1 MQIHDKVAEDLHGI
15 LAKKFD
21 SLTIADTAAI
31 STVEPAKGRIFT
43 LEYGSAGKSYGS
55 VTVNIVDP
63 NALVIYYNT
72 NISEDMRYDAK
83 KDWYSFLKELRF
95 FAKRNLMSFDV
106 RNIGKQQ
113 LDKQDYAYIK
123 TNDNS
128 YDSSEVQME
137 SKLTGTLKTSYQSF
151 GETRLVIKHTSPVD
165 EEKRGARARHIHS
178 LYIETNGER
187 TKLPFKSL
195 IAGRAFAQH
204 VNNNGL
210 FDDVVGQ
217 HIQELTQEA
226 YDLQKFV
233 KRFKRADNFA
243 EQEEATKLIQQ
254 ARERYQGIRETLKTL
269 SGPKGYKSYVE
280 QYQPTEDHIEQAD
293 LDEIRSKLIR
303 IEKDNIV
310 DTVLPSLAK
319 GRKAMNVQ
327 EGNTELAMALAK
339 DPSAKLELLPNPE
352 EDQEIKDY
360 INHIK
365 QNVIRNKKTSENPS
379 DGIVNKILV
388 SLVKRTADDELS
400 MAMNDLAMKAMAPEG
415 GDMAA
420 KKAAYQIASKYLKG
434 NVEVVEPKAKKKL
447 KGESDQYEDFMNNLS
462 EGTWSIPDTPEKIDA
477 LEKAFAEPLTLGAEG
492 DNATSVMYGIIGDD
506 ELFDDLGMAGEKNP
520 NADARP
526 IVADWIKE
534 HLANYPGMPEELV
547 KKGHDIVAKF
557 EGKPATQESVS
568 ENSVPASE
576 NVLQLVTADIKK
588 LEAEKDLMAKQGYD
602 EDVRMIGNRL
612 NDLYQIAELVK
623 DGGYIASVDTAVAD
637 EVVDY
642 YAKAGEPLPFA
653 EAKVDEAE
661 VEEDNAFNTAAAKA
675 AMAGEKHFTF
685 NGKKYPVKMS
695 KADAEKLL
703 DDVNEMDD
711 HPDHMEADAEEIA
724 DAIKWRITAN
734 PETLDKILKHTDM
747 RSLLDAIEQEA
758 EFHAPTDELGSSDVS
773 AMVNGV
779 MKTLGIKEA
788 NEEGTPD
795 IVEQAVQA
803 YKGKKNENMYE
814 VFKNFAK
821 EDLDTIIK
829 TGYLPE
835 AEVHEGQYDG
845 KSREELLKM
854 KADAEASMKD
864 MKSSGSGPQEKFYDE
879 TQRMMAQQH
888 LDAINDALKKI
899 GESKSQGSA
908 WYIEQDAKEMAE
920 KDGKD
925 WASMPY
931 GYKEDYRKKAK
942 AKRMG
947 ESVTEGR
954 LGFKDLEEFGKEMA
968 SKIDTEARK
977 RGSADMEPGEAD
989 ELRFKIAKEFGLIE
1003 DKKEKE
1009 QTVEQHEVDEI
1020 LYLAGVK

>member
-165 EEKRGARARHIHS
+165 EEKRGARTRHIHS
-178 LYIETNGER
+178 LFIETNGER
-187 TKLPFKSL
+187 IKLPFKSL

-210 FDDVVGQ
+210 FDDAIGQ

-233 KRFKRADNFA
+233 KTYKRADNFA

-280 QYQPTEDHIEQAD
+280 QYQPTEDYIEQAD

-303 IEKDNIV
+303 IEQDNIV
-310 DTVLPSLAK
+310 DTVLPSLARGNNK
-319 GRKAMNVQ
+319 MNVQ
-327 EGNTELAMALAK
+327 EGNTELAMAFAK
-339 DPSAKLELLPNPE
+339 DPTAKLELLPNSE

-400 MAMNDLAMKAMAPEG
+400 MAINDLAMKAMAPEG

-434 NVEVVEPKAKKKL
+434 NVEVIEPKAKKKL
-447 KGESDQYEDFMNNLS
+447 KQETDQYEDIMNNLS
-462 EGTWSIPDTPEKIDA
+462 EGTWSIPDTPEQIDA

-506 ELFDDLGMAGEKNP
+506 ELFDDLGEAGDKNP
-520 NADARP
+520 EGDARP
-526 IVADWIKE
+526 IVANWVKE
-534 HLANYPGMPEELV
+534 NLANYQGMPEELV
-547 KKGHDIVAKF
+547 KKAHDIVAKF
-557 EGKPATQESVS
+557 EGKPAT
-568 ENSVPASE
+568 
-576 NVLQLVTADIKK
+576 
-588 LEAEKDLMAKQGYD
+588 
-602 EDVRMIGNRL
+602 ED
-612 NDLYQIAELVK
+612 
-623 DGGYIASVDTAVAD
+623 T
-637 EVVDY
+637 
-642 YAKAGEPLPFA
+642 
-653 EAKVDEAE
+653 VDEAE

-675 AMAGEKHFTF
+675 AMAGETHFTF

-734 PETLDKILKHTDM
+734 PETLDKVLKHTDM

-835 AEVHEGQYDG
+835 AEVEEAKDKEPVQWPSQPIEEGQYDG
-845 KSREELLKM
+845 KSREELMKM
-854 KADAEASMKD
+854 KAKAEADIKN
-864 MKSSGSGPQEKFYDE
+864 MKSSGSGAQEKFYDE
-879 TQRMMAQQH
+879 TQMMMAQQH
-888 LDAINDALKKI
+888 LDAINDALKKV
-899 GESKSQGSA
+899 
-908 WYIEQDAKEMAE
+908 
-920 KDGKD
+920 
-925 WASMPY
+925 
-931 GYKEDYRKKAK
+931 
-942 AKRMG
+942 G
-947 ESVTEGR
+947 ESVTEGK
-954 LGFKDLEEFGKEMA
+954 LGFKDLEQFGKEMA
-968 SKIDTEARK
+968 SKVDIEARK
-977 RGSADMEPGEAD
+977 RGSADMEPGKAD

-1003 DKKEKE
+1003 EKE
-1009 QTVEQHEVDEI
+1009 QTVEQHEIDEI

>member
-21 SLTIADTAAI
+21 SLTIADTSAI

-95 FAKRNLMSFDV
+95 FAKRNLMNFDV

-151 GETRLVIKHTSPVD
+151 GETRLIIKHTSPVD

-204 VNNNGL
+204 INNNGL

-243 EQEEATKLIQQ
+243 EQEEATKLIEQ

-339 DPSAKLELLPNPE
+339 DPAAKLELLPNPE

-447 KGESDQYEDFMNNLS
+447 KGEGEQYEDFMNNLS
-462 EGTWSIPDTPEKIDA
+462 EGTWAIPDTPEQIDA

-492 DNATSVMYGIIGDD
+492 ENATSTMYGIIGDD
-506 ELFDDLGMAGEKNP
+506 ELFDDLGMAGDKNP
-520 NADARP
+520 EGDARP
-526 IVADWIKE
+526 IVAKWVKDN
-534 HLANYPGMPEELV
+534 LANYQGMPEELV
-547 KKGHDIVAKF
+547 KKAHDIVAKF
-557 EGKPATQESVS
+557 EGKPAT
-568 ENSVPASE
+568 
-576 NVLQLVTADIKK
+576 
-588 LEAEKDLMAKQGYD
+588 
-602 EDVRMIGNRL
+602 ED
-612 NDLYQIAELVK
+612 
-623 DGGYIASVDTAVAD
+623 T
-637 EVVDY
+637 
-642 YAKAGEPLPFA
+642 
-653 EAKVDEAE
+653 VDEAE

-675 AMAGEKHFTF
+675 AVAGETHFTF

-724 DAIKWRITAN
+724 DAIKWRITAS
-734 PETLDKILKHTDM
+734 PITLDKILKHTDM

-758 EFHAPTDELGSSDVS
+758 EFHAPMDEIGSSDIS

-779 MKTLGIKEA
+779 MKSLGIKEA

-821 EDLDTIIK
+821 EDLEAIIK
-829 TGYLPE
+829 TGHLPE
-835 AEVHEGQYDG
+835 AEVQKEID
-845 KSREELLKM
+845 
-854 KADAEASMKD
+854 
-864 MKSSGSGPQEKFYDE
+864 
-879 TQRMMAQQH
+879 
-888 LDAINDALKKI
+888 
-899 GESKSQGSA
+899 ESKSQGDA

-947 ESVTEGR
+947 ESVTEEAKDKEPVQWPSQPIEEGR
-954 LGFKDLEEFGKEMA
+954 LGFKDLEQFGKEMA
-968 SKIDTEARK
+968 SKVDIEARK
-977 RGSADMEPGEAD
+977 RGSADMEPGKAD

-1009 QTVEQHEVDEI
+1009 QTVEQHEIDEI

>member
-1 MQIHDKVAEDLHGI
+1 MQIHNKVAQDLHGI
-15 LAKKFD
+15 LAKKFE
-21 SLTIADTAAI
+21 SLTIADQSAI

-43 LEYGSAGKSYGS
+43 LEYGSSGKSYGS

-106 RNIGKQQ
+106 RNIGKDQ

-165 EEKRGARARHIHS
+165 EEKRGARTRHIHS
-178 LYIETNGER
+178 LFIETNGER
-187 TKLPFKSL
+187 IKLPFKSL

-210 FDDVVGQ
+210 FDDAIGQ

-233 KRFKRADNFA
+233 KTYKRADNFA

-254 ARERYQGIRETLKTL
+254 ARGRYQGIRETLKTL

-280 QYQPTEDHIEQAD
+280 QYQRTE
-293 LDEIRSKLIR
+293 
-303 IEKDNIV
+303 
-310 DTVLPSLAK
+310 
-319 GRKAMNVQ
+319 
-327 EGNTELAMALAK
+327 
-339 DPSAKLELLPNPE
+339 
-352 EDQEIKDY
+352 DY

-400 MAMNDLAMKAMAPEG
+400 MAINDLAMKAMAPEG

-434 NVEVVEPKAKKKL
+434 NVEVIEPKAKKKL
-447 KGESDQYEDFMNNLS
+447 KQETDQYEDIMNNLS
-462 EGTWSIPDTPEKIDA
+462 EGTWAIPDTPEQIDA
-477 LEKAFAEPLTLGAEG
+477 LEKAMAEPLTLGAEG
-492 DNATSVMYGIIGDD
+492 ENASSTMYGIIGDD
-506 ELFDDLGMAGEKNP
+506 ELFDDLGEAGDKNP
-520 NADARP
+520 EGDARP
-526 IVADWIKE
+526 IVANWVKE
-534 HLANYPGMPEELV
+534 NLANYQGMPEELV
-547 KKGHDIVAKF
+547 KKAHDIVAKF
-557 EGKPATQESVS
+557 EGKPAT
-568 ENSVPASE
+568 
-576 NVLQLVTADIKK
+576 
-588 LEAEKDLMAKQGYD
+588 
-602 EDVRMIGNRL
+602 ED
-612 NDLYQIAELVK
+612 
-623 DGGYIASVDTAVAD
+623 T
-637 EVVDY
+637 
-642 YAKAGEPLPFA
+642 
-653 EAKVDEAE
+653 VDEAE

-675 AMAGEKHFTF
+675 AMAGETHFTF

-724 DAIKWRITAN
+724 DAIKWRITAS
-734 PETLDKILKHTDM
+734 PITLDKILKHTDM

-758 EFHAPTDELGSSDVS
+758 EFHAPMDEIGSSDIS

-821 EDLDTIIK
+821 EDLDAIIK

-835 AEVHEGQYDG
+835 AEVEETTEEVIEEAKDKEPVQWPSQPIEEG
-845 KSREELLKM
+845 K
-854 KADAEASMKD
+854 
-864 MKSSGSGPQEKFYDE
+864 
-879 TQRMMAQQH
+879 
-888 LDAINDALKKI
+888 
-899 GESKSQGSA
+899 
-908 WYIEQDAKEMAE
+908 
-920 KDGKD
+920 
-925 WASMPY
+925 
-931 GYKEDYRKKAK
+931 
-942 AKRMG
+942 
-947 ESVTEGR
+947 

-989 ELRFKIAKEFGLIE
+989 ELRFKIAKEFGLVE

-1009 QTVEQHEVDEI
+1009 QTVEQHEIDEI

>member
-21 SLTIADTAAI
+21 SLTIADTSAI

-151 GETRLVIKHTSPVD
+151 GETRLIIKHTSPVD

-204 VNNNGL
+204 INNNGL

-339 DPSAKLELLPNPE
+339 DPAAKLELLPNPE

-447 KGESDQYEDFMNNLS
+447 KGEGEQYEDFMNNLS
-462 EGTWSIPDTPEKIDA
+462 EGTWAIPDTPEQIDA

-492 DNATSVMYGIIGDD
+492 ENATSTMYGIIGDD
-506 ELFDDLGMAGEKNP
+506 ELFDDLGMAGDKNP
-520 NADARP
+520 EGDARP
-526 IVADWIKE
+526 IVAKWIE
-534 HLANYPGMPEELV
+534 DNLANYQGMPDELI
-547 KKGHDIVAKF
+547 KRAYMIVQKF
-557 EGKPATQESVS
+557 EGKPAT
-568 ENSVPASE
+568 
-576 NVLQLVTADIKK
+576 
-588 LEAEKDLMAKQGYD
+588 
-602 EDVRMIGNRL
+602 ED
-612 NDLYQIAELVK
+612 
-623 DGGYIASVDTAVAD
+623 T
-637 EVVDY
+637 
-642 YAKAGEPLPFA
+642 
-653 EAKVDEAE
+653 VDEAEVE

-675 AMAGEKHFTF
+675 AVAGETHFTF

-724 DAIKWRITAN
+724 DAIKWRITAS
-734 PETLDKILKHTDM
+734 PITLDKILKHTDM

-758 EFHAPTDELGSSDVS
+758 EFHAPMDEIGSSDIS

-779 MKTLGIKEA
+779 MKSLGIKEA

-821 EDLDTIIK
+821 EDLEAIIK
-829 TGYLPE
+829 TGHLPE
-835 AEVHEGQYDG
+835 AEVEEDDERSGKPMTDQTRKDIVEIIRGFDINNVSYKTIDDLKKLYEALYGGHYGEIDDETADKFEDLQTKFSQLYD
-845 KSREELLKM
+845 
-854 KADAEASMKD
+854 KAAGNNMPTDFSSEFPPIPENMQNEAARLRMEMVKLFKKD
-864 MKSSGSGPQEKFYDE
+864 MKEEATQEAKDKE
-879 TQRMMAQQH
+879 PVQWP
-888 LDAINDALKKI
+888 
-899 GESKSQGSA
+899 SQP
-908 WYIEQDAKEMAE
+908 IE
-920 KDGKD
+920 
-925 WASMPY
+925 
-931 GYKEDYRKKAK
+931 
-942 AKRMG
+942 
-947 ESVTEGR
+947 EGR
-954 LGFKDLEEFGKEMA
+954 LGFKDLEQFGKEMA
-968 SKIDTEARK
+968 SKVDIEARK
-977 RGSADMEPGEAD
+977 RGSADMEPGKAD

-1009 QTVEQHEVDEI
+1009 QTVEQHEIDEI

>member
-21 SLTIADTAAI
+21 SLTIADTSAI

-151 GETRLVIKHTSPVD
+151 GEARLIIKHTSPVD

-204 VNNNGL
+204 INNNGL

-339 DPSAKLELLPNPE
+339 DPAAKLELLPNPE

-447 KGESDQYEDFMNNLS
+447 KGEGEQYEDFMNNLS
-462 EGTWSIPDTPEKIDA
+462 EGTWAIPDTPEQIDA

-492 DNATSVMYGIIGDD
+492 ENATSTMYGIIGDD
-506 ELFDDLGMAGEKNP
+506 ELFDDLGMAGDKNP
-520 NADARP
+520 EGDARP
-526 IVADWIKE
+526 IVAKWIE
-534 HLANYPGMPEELV
+534 DNLANYQGMPDELI
-547 KKGHDIVAKF
+547 KRAYMIVQKF
-557 EGKPATQESVS
+557 EGKPAT
-568 ENSVPASE
+568 
-576 NVLQLVTADIKK
+576 
-588 LEAEKDLMAKQGYD
+588 
-602 EDVRMIGNRL
+602 ED
-612 NDLYQIAELVK
+612 
-623 DGGYIASVDTAVAD
+623 T
-637 EVVDY
+637 
-642 YAKAGEPLPFA
+642 
-653 EAKVDEAE
+653 VDEAEVE

-675 AMAGEKHFTF
+675 AVAGETHFTF

-724 DAIKWRITAN
+724 DAIKWRITAS
-734 PETLDKILKHTDM
+734 PITLDKILKHTDM

-758 EFHAPTDELGSSDVS
+758 EFHAPMDEIGSSDIS

-779 MKTLGIKEA
+779 MKSLGIKEA

-829 TGYLPE
+829 TGHLPE
-835 AEVHEGQYDG
+835 AEV
-845 KSREELLKM
+845 EETTE
-854 KADAEASMKD
+854 EAVEEAKD
-864 MKSSGSGPQEKFYDE
+864 KEPVQWP
-879 TQRMMAQQH
+879 
-888 LDAINDALKKI
+888 
-899 GESKSQGSA
+899 SQP
-908 WYIEQDAKEMAE
+908 IE
-920 KDGKD
+920 
-925 WASMPY
+925 
-931 GYKEDYRKKAK
+931 
-942 AKRMG
+942 
-947 ESVTEGR
+947 EGR

-989 ELRFKIAKEFGLIE
+989 ELRFKIAKEFGLVE

-1009 QTVEQHEVDEI
+1009 QTVEQHEIDEI

>member
-21 SLTIADTAAI
+21 SLTLADTSAI

-63 NALVIYYNT
+63 NALVVYYNT

-128 YDSSEVQME
+128 YDSNEVQME
-137 SKLTGTLKTSYQSF
+137 SKLTGTLKTSYQNF

-178 LYIETNGER
+178 LFIETNGER
-187 TKLPFKSL
+187 VKLPFKSL

-204 VNNNGL
+204 INKGGL

-233 KRFKRADNFA
+233 KRFRRADNFA
-243 EQEEATKLIQQ
+243 EQEEASKLIQQ

-269 SGPKGYKSYVE
+269 SGPKGYKSYVA

-339 DPSAKLELLPNPE
+339 DPAAKLEILPNAE
-352 EDQEIKDY
+352 DDQEIKDY
-360 INHIK
+360 ISHIK

-434 NVEVVEPKAKKKL
+434 NVEIIEPKAKKKL
-447 KGESDQYEDFMNNLS
+447 KGEGEQYEDFMNNLS
-462 EGTWSIPDTPEKIDA
+462 EGTWSIPDTPEQIDA
-477 LEKAFAEPLTLGAEG
+477 LEKAMAEPLTLGADGE
-492 DNATSVMYGIIGDD
+492 NATSTMYGIIGDD
-506 ELFDDLGMAGEKNP
+506 ELFDDLGMAGENNP
-520 NADARP
+520 EGDARP
-526 IVADWIKE
+526 IIANWVKE
-534 HLANYPGMPEELV
+534 NLANYQGMPEDLI
-547 KKGHDIVAKF
+547 KRANDIIAKF
-557 EGKPATQESVS
+557 EGKPATEDAV
-568 ENSVPASE
+568 
-576 NVLQLVTADIKK
+576 D
-588 LEAEKDLMAKQGYD
+588 EAE
-602 EDVRMIGNRL
+602 
-612 NDLYQIAELVK
+612 
-623 DGGYIASVDTAVAD
+623 
-637 EVVDY
+637 
-642 YAKAGEPLPFA
+642 
-653 EAKVDEAE
+653 VDEAE

-703 DDVNEMDD
+703 DDVNEME
-711 HPDHMEADAEEIA
+711 HPDHEEADAEEIA
-724 DAIKWRITAN
+724 DAIKWRITAS
-734 PETLDKILKHTDM
+734 PITLDKILKHTDM
-747 RSLLDAIEQEA
+747 RSLLDAIDQEA
-758 EFHAPTDELGSSDVS
+758 EFHAPMDEIGSSDIS

-779 MKTLGIKEA
+779 MRSLGIKEA

-803 YKGKKNENMYE
+803 YKGKNKDNMYE

-821 EDLDTIIK
+821 EDLEAIIK
-829 TGYLPE
+829 TGHLPE
-835 AEVHEGQYDG
+835 ADVEEDMNEQEVKEDDEKLDRDNVKLDMVKPGLETLLSYLKGEQKKYYDER
-845 KSREELLKM
+845 SEIEADLKAKGM
-854 KADAEASMKD
+854 NDQEIQKD
-864 MKSSGSGPQEKFYDE
+864 MQDNDYDFHYYNIDDIEDKIEALENLFKKGDADGNDIVATMYNGPQDTSPREDFMGEIKYAIKKYHEDVYDKLF
-879 TQRMMAQQH
+879 MY
-888 LDAINDALKKI
+888 DVN
-899 GESKSQGSA
+899 ESKNKDKKPIQWPSQPIG
-908 WYIEQDAKEMAE
+908 
-920 KDGKD
+920 
-925 WASMPY
+925 
-931 GYKEDYRKKAK
+931 
-942 AKRMG
+942 
-947 ESVTEGR
+947 EGR
-954 LGFKDLEEFGKEMA
+954 LGFKDAEEFGKEMA
-968 SKIDTEARK
+968 SKIDTELRRK
-977 RGSADMEPGEAD
+977 VDSMGKDIRDVEPGKLD
-989 ELRFKIAKEFGLIE
+989 QMRFDIAKDMGLVE
-1003 DKKEKE
+1003 SEKE
-1009 QTVEQHEVDEI
+1009 QTVEQHEIDEI